1 MSDINNPAHVF
12 VQFNFSHGLVCF
24 IITNLLNF
32 FRWNNISVYLT
43 IKRANSPKL
52 SPRASKYRHGDNL
65 IIGSN
70 SSNFFVGTHSLKYS
84 SSISF
89 GKMNESY
96 KNDSR
101 SKYLRV
107 SMRTSNAVINIIN
120 NERKQQRAKE
130 RNFFTLKSHTHTQ
143 SNRSHLTRCVFIFIV
158 SGKRNVCTLKWN
170 ICDCWTYRPNI
181 GRFENGNSV
190 DSKNIQKKIKWSEFF
205 LITEIFSFSLFYY
218 HLICLRDW
226 ADCCYR
232 CGECF
237 ILSFSVKT

>member
-1 MSDINNPAHVF
+1 M
-12 VQFNFSHGLVCF
+12 
-24 IITNLLNF
+24 
-32 FRWNNISVYLT
+32 YLT

-70 SSNFFVGTHSLKYS
+70 FSNFFVGTHSLKYS

-120 NERKQQRAKE
+120 NERKQQRAKKTE
-130 RNFFTLKSHTHTQ
+130 FFHAKVTYTHTQ

-158 SGKRNVCTLKWN
+158 SGKRNVCTLK
-170 ICDCWTYRPNI
+170 
-181 GRFENGNSV
+181 
-190 DSKNIQKKIKWSEFF
+190 
-205 LITEIFSFSLFYY
+205 
-218 HLICLRDW
+218 
-226 ADCCYR
+226 
-232 CGECF
+232 
-237 ILSFSVKT
+237 